1 MAGKTISEMVGKP
14 LEMGGYQIIPE
25 NGARKTKD
33 YKMEIWNG
41 KRFLQKGGREN
52 VKLREEG
59 GVRGTEKERG
69 GGVQEKRNKP

>member
-1 MAGKTISEMVGKP
+1 
-14 LEMGGYQIIPE
+14 MGGYQIIPE
-25 NGARKTKD
+25 NSARKTKD

-52 VKLREEG
+52 VKVREEG

>member
-1 MAGKTISEMVGKP
+1 
-14 LEMGGYQIIPE
+14 MGGYQIIPE
-25 NGARKTKD
+25 NSARKTKD

-52 VKLREEG
+52 VKVREEG

-69 GGVQEKRNKP
+69 GGF